1 MSVQTIESK
10 DLSAGKDTAVSRAA
24 RDLLAFEEWTSKAIA
39 DRQTM
44 LTRLVVRTW
53 DMPLITS

>member
-1 MSVQTIESK
+1 MSIQTVESK
-10 DLSAGKDTAVSRAA
+10 DLSVGKDTAVSRAA
-24 RDLLAFEEWTSKAIA
+24 RDLLAFEDWTSKAIV

-44 LTRLVVRTW
+44 LTRLAVRTW